1 MKEKEFR
8 KIVREEIKSL
18 LDEAKVPNYVTSTT
32 KSGPITDLISKFYLY
47 IIRHDLESA
56 QKYFIHN
63 PELLQLSKEIK
74 NTSKNVANELLKDKN
89 FVEFLKKTKD

>member
-8 KIVREEIKSL
+8 KIIREEIKNL
-18 LDEAKVPNYVTSTT
+18 LDDAKVPDYITSTT
-32 KSGPITDLISKFYLY
+32 KSGQLTDLISKFYLY

-56 QKYFIHN
+56 QKYLIHN

-74 NTSKNVANELLKDKN
+74 ATSKNVADELLKDKN